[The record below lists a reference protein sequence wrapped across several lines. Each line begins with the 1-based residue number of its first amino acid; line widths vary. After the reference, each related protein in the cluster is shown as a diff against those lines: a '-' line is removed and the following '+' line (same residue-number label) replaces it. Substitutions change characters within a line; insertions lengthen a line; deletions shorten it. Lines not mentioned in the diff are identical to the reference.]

1 LLAALRAGK
10 SPFDRGLLREMKYTD
25 LPAILLMSTV
35 WCYWF
40 GVGVKIVR
48 SRRKSRDLAGL
59 VPEQAFERAMW
70 LIWVPM
76 VAAWIVLPWLALNRT
91 SPLLAVPSFAKEE
104 PAYAALRWVAAAIAI
119 ACLAMT
125 AWCWSTMGKDWRMD
139 VSEKRKGALI
149 TDGLF
154 SYVRHPIYS
163 LSMLLMICSAIIIAS
178 PPMLLVA
185 AVHLVLMNLKARHEE
200 RHLLATHGEPY
211 AQYLRR
217 TGRFFPRL
225 GAQTS

>member
-1 LLAALRAGK
+1 MRGRK
-10 SPFDRGLLREMKYTD
+10 PFYRRFLSEMKYSD
-25 LPAILLMSTV
+25 LPAVLLVTTV

-40 GVGVKIVR
+40 GVGVMIVR
-48 SRRKSRDLAGL
+48 ARHRTRDLAGL
-59 VPEQAFERAMW
+59 VPEQSFERVMW
-70 LIWVPM
+70 VIWIPLVI
-76 VAAWIVLPWLALNRT
+76 AWIVLPWLSLNRA
-91 SPLLAVPSFAKEE
+91 SGWFSVPQFAKQEA
-104 PAYAALRWVAAAIAI
+104 PYAALRWLAAATGL

-125 AWCWSTMGKDWRMD
+125 AWCWSRMGKDWRMD
-139 VSEKRKGALI
+139 VSEKRKGTLI

>member
-149 TDGLF
+149 TGGPF
-154 SYVRHPIYS
+154 AYVRHPIYA
-163 LSMLLMICSAIIIAS
+163 LSTLLMLCSAIIIAT
-178 PPMLLVA
+178 PPMVVLA
-185 AVHLVLMNLKARHEE
+185 AVNLVLVNLKARNEE

-211 AQYLRR
+211 ALYLRR

-225 GAQTS
+225 GAQVS

>member
-1 LLAALRAGK
+1 
-10 SPFDRGLLREMKYTD
+10 MKYTD

-48 SRRKSRDLAGL
+48 SRRESRDLAGL

-149 TDGLF
+149 TGGPF
-154 SYVRHPIYS
+154 AYVRHPIYA
-163 LSMLLMICSAIIIAS
+163 LSTLLMLCSAIIIATS
-178 PPMLLVA
+178 PMVVLA
-185 AVHLVLMNLKARHEE
+185 AVNLVLVNLKARNEE

-211 AQYLRR
+211 ALYLRR

-225 GAQTS
+225 GAQVS

>member
-48 SRRKSRDLAGL
+48 SRRESRDLAGL

-104 PAYAALRWVAAAIAI
+104 PAYAGWPRRSRS
-119 ACLAMT
+119 C
-125 AWCWSTMGKDWRMD
+125 
-139 VSEKRKGALI
+139 VSR
-149 TDGLF
+149 
-154 SYVRHPIYS
+154 
-163 LSMLLMICSAIIIAS
+163 
-178 PPMLLVA
+178 
-185 AVHLVLMNLKARHEE
+185 
-200 RHLLATHGEPY
+200 
-211 AQYLRR
+211 
-217 TGRFFPRL
+217 
-225 GAQTS
+225 